1 MNIENFLNETKKHTD
16 SSTIII
22 FNLQNKSD
30 QQELS
35 TYIKREKIMRFRDDY
50 EEQLKEYFSVINP
63 HLVYQPG
70 FLENFRDYLSDL
82 QKTTPL
88 WQQGRYVYFPWLF
101 TLVHI
106 LEDEKFQIVRTAR
119 NKNLINAE
127 EQKKF
132 YESVVGIAGL
142 SVGNSVILAIA
153 LQGGARHIR
162 LADFDTLAL
171 SNLNRI
177 RSGIDHLGLNKAEI
191 TARQIYLLNPYTIID
206 IFPEGLTANNI
217 HKFFEGPPK
226 LDIIIDEIDQLALK
240 CLIREQAKRL
250 KIPVVMAADNGDNG
264 VVDIERYDQEP
275 TTKFFH
281 GRIGNVS
288 FKKLSSLNK
297 FETGKLI
304 TKLVGVKNINSRMKE
319 SLMTM
324 GKTIVSWPQLG
335 GAALLNGSAV
345 AFCVRKIVNHQPLEN
360 NRAHINLDEKLIPN
374 FKKSTNI
381 SKKFAAWLEG
391 QKDTRV
397 KSPSLSFEKPK
408 SKEISIPVKK

>member
-1 MNIENFLNETKKHTD
+1 MSFDSFLTKLSKNNL
-16 SSTIII
+16 SSQPVI
-22 FNLQNKSD
+22 FNLQKDADS
-30 QQELS
+30 QGLS
-35 TYIKREKIMRFRDDY
+35 KLINENGVLQLRDDY
-50 EEQLKEYFSVINP
+50 EEQLKEYFAIMNP
-63 HLVYQPG
+63 HLVYQPT
-70 FLENFRDYLSDL
+70 FSENFKDYLHDI
-82 QKTTPL
+82 QKNTPL
-88 WQQGRYVYFPWLF
+88 WEQGRYVYFPWLF

-106 LEDEKFQIVRTAR
+106 LEDEKFQTVRTAR

-132 YESVVGIAGL
+132 YESTIGIAGL
-142 SVGNSVILAIA
+142 SVGNSVILAIV
-153 LQGGARHIR
+153 LQGGAKHIR
-162 LADFDTLAL
+162 LADFDALAL

-177 RSGIDHLGLNKAEI
+177 RSGIDNLGLNKAQI
-191 TARQIYLLNPYTIID
+191 TARQIYLLNPYTTID
-206 IFPEGLTANNI
+206 IFSEGLTPDNI

-226 LDIIIDEIDQLALK
+226 LDIVIDEIDQLALK

-250 KIPVVMAADNGDNG
+250 RIPVVMAADNGDNG

-391 QKDTRV
+391 QKDTRI
-397 KSPSLSFEKPK
+397 KSPSLSFVKPK
-408 SKEISIPVKK
+408 SKEISLPVKK